1 MTSKRGGRRY
11 PPYVFTQEGVAML
24 SSVLNSERAIL
35 VNIQI
40 MRAFTQLRRMLLTN
54 KDLKRKIEEMEKN
67 YDKQFAIV
75 FQAIK
80 QLLEPPPQNQNR
92 KSGFALTMRIK
103 RLNSRL
109 SNDIIHSSIITGWY
123 FSMKKGGYMNL
134 KKIPVVAILVL
145 ELITI
150 SIHAFAEQ
158 DNSASGDNQ
167 NTETAATQDYYDKLA
182 RSVKHSWS
190 KNCCLASVKA
200 MKAGNYTL
208 VPEEGCPAGYQPNML
223 KCKESYTWCEPIENT
238 SQETAGQNTN
248 PSPRQPATATKSNP
262 ATSTGRQSL
271 NDKTILP
278 VGFPLK
284 SGHKLYMEYDAS
296 IVPMGK
302 LFDLEVSSGNLTQV
316 KTVDELSKLTGQINA
331 KEQALAFVKFLP
343 LNQQGIY

>member
-1 MTSKRGGRRY
+1 
-11 PPYVFTQEGVAML
+11 
-24 SSVLNSERAIL
+24 
-35 VNIQI
+35 
-40 MRAFTQLRRMLLTN
+40 
-54 KDLKRKIEEMEKN
+54 
-67 YDKQFAIV
+67 
-75 FQAIK
+75 
-80 QLLEPPPQNQNR
+80 
-92 KSGFALTMRIK
+92 
-103 RLNSRL
+103 
-109 SNDIIHSSIITGWY
+109 
-123 FSMKKGGYMNL
+123 MNL
-134 KKIPVVAILVL
+134 KKFPVVAILVL
-145 ELITI
+145 ELINI

-182 RSVKHSWS
+182 SECNNKESE
-190 KNCCLASVKA
+190 NCCLASVKA

-208 VPEEGCPAGYQPNML
+208 VPEQGCLAGYQPNMM
-223 KCKESYTWCEPIENT
+223 KCKDSYTWCEPIENT

-331 KEQALAFVKFLP
+331 KEQALAFVKFFTSEPTRHLLKPNPFSGIEPSDSYVKMTGSLTRLLTSAKVDRIDGQWVIERDLLLYPNWTSQKLQTPAQLVRSLETLSQAGTYTFNIKQVLAEGDGVNALLP
-343 LNQQGIY
+343 YYK